1 MATSAQPAPARVSL
15 DVVGAT
21 TSLACAIHCAVVAL
35 ALGMTPIA
43 SLIAASWI
51 EWAFL
56 AASAAIGV
64 FALVPGYRRHGLRT
78 PLALFALGIALLVT
92 LRALRVPASVL
103 EMLVVVVAAG
113 CLISAHWMNRGATH
127 RCACGPLHHA

>member
-1 MATSAQPAPARVSL
+1 MATSAQPTPVRVSL

-21 TSLACAIHCAVVAL
+21 TSLVCAIHCAVVAL

-56 AASAAIGV
+56 TASAAIGV
-64 FALVPGYRRHGLRT
+64 LALVPGYRRHGLRM
-78 PLALFALGIALLVT
+78 PLALFSLGIALLVA
-92 LRALRVPASVL
+92 LRLLRVPASVF
-103 EMLVVVVAAG
+103 EMLVVVLAAG
-113 CLISAHWMNRGATH
+113 CLISAHWINRGAMH
-127 RCACGPLHHA
+127 RCACGPLHH